1 LKKEPVSKNAVKAF
15 FNRLRF
21 INDLKNGIAIAALVI
36 PFTSSSFLFKY
47 LIMKQRSRE
56 EQFFLSTEEP
66 DDIRVVRSTDEFLYD
81 HLGKRYID
89 FNSGWCVGN
98 LGWGR
103 KEIQS
108 KINLAK
114 IPDYIAPGYHYQGWV
129 DLAELLASIAPG
141 ELQKSVRATG
151 GTEAVEAAMQIAMLY
166 TGRTK
171 FLSVEGSYHG
181 NSIGTLSVGS
191 SENREQF
198 KNLLPNCIK
207 IRPPLDDKAAEK
219 VETRLKKKDVAALI
233 MEPVI
238 CNLGVLIPQH
248 EFMKDISA
256 LCRRYGTLLVIDEVA
271 CGFGR
276 TGKLFACE
284 HFDIQPDILCLAK
297 AITGGY
303 MPMGACMTTAKIA
316 SKVLKKGFQFYSTYG
331 WHPLA
336 VEAALANIRY
346 WKQNKQKIFRNV
358 TSLSQLFTDR
368 LSQMKFKNGV
378 TLRILGLAIGVEVSD
393 DKYADRIQQKSLK
406 KGLLFT
412 THENTLTF
420 FPPLTMKQAIA
431 EEGLEILNN
440 CL

>member
-1 LKKEPVSKNAVKAF
+1 
-15 FNRLRF
+15 
-21 INDLKNGIAIAALVI
+21 
-36 PFTSSSFLFKY
+36 
-47 LIMKQRSRE
+47 MKQQSRE
-56 EQFFLSTEEP
+56 QQFFMSTEEP
-66 DDIRVVRSTDEFLYD
+66 EELQVVRTKDEFIYD

-98 LGWGR
+98 LGLTR

-108 KINLAK
+108 KIHLAK
-114 IPDYIAPGYHYQGWV
+114 TPNYITPGYHYQRWV

-151 GTEAVEAAMQIAMLY
+151 GTEAVEAAMQIAMIY

-181 NSIGTLSVGS
+181 NSIGTLSIGS

-207 IRPPLDDKAAEK
+207 IKPPLDDNAVDK
-219 VETRLKKKDVAALI
+219 VEARLKNKDIAALI
-233 MEPVI
+233 MEPII
-238 CNLGVLIPQH
+238 CNLGVMIP
-248 EFMKDISA
+248 EKAFMKSISA

-284 HFDIQPDILCLAK
+284 HFEIQPDVLCLAK
-297 AITGGY
+297 AITGGFA
-303 MPMGACMTTAKIA
+303 PMGACITTAKIA
-316 SKVLKKGFQFYSTYG
+316 DKVMKRGFQFYSTYG

-336 VEAALANIRY
+336 VEAAIANIHY
-346 WKQNKQKIFRNV
+346 WIKNKEKILGNV
-358 TSLSQLFTDR
+358 TALSQCFKDG
-368 LSQMKFKNGV
+368 LSQMKFKKGA

-393 DKYADRIQQKSLK
+393 PKYAERIQQKGLK
-406 KGLLFT
+406 NGLLFST
-412 THENTLTF
+412 QEKTLTL
-420 FPPLTMKQAIA
+420 FPQLTMRQTIA
-431 EEGLEILNN
+431 EEGLEILAS

>member
-1 LKKEPVSKNAVKAF
+1 
-15 FNRLRF
+15 
-21 INDLKNGIAIAALVI
+21 
-36 PFTSSSFLFKY
+36 
-47 LIMKQRSRE
+47 MKQQSRE
-56 EQFFLSTEEP
+56 EQFFVSTEEP
-66 DDIRVVRSTDEFLYD
+66 ENIQVVRTTNEFIYD
-81 HLGKRYID
+81 GLGKRYID

-98 LGWGR
+98 LGWKR

-108 KINLAK
+108 KINAAK
-114 IPDYIAPGYHYQGWV
+114 IPDYIAPGYHYRGWV

-181 NSIGTLSVGS
+181 NSIGTLSIGT
-191 SENREQF
+191 SENREQY

-207 IRPPLDDKAAEK
+207 IKPPLDDNAADK
-219 VETRLKKKDVAALI
+219 VETRLKNKDIAALI

-238 CNLGVLIPQH
+238 CNLGVMIPDH
-248 EFMKDISA
+248 AFMKRINA

-284 HFDIQPDILCLAK
+284 HFEIQPDILCLAK

-303 MPMGACMTTAKIA
+303 VPMGACVTTAKIA
-316 SKVLKKGFQFYSTYG
+316 SKVMKNGFEFYSTYG

-336 VEAALANIRY
+336 VEAAIANIRY
-346 WKQNKQKIFRNV
+346 WKKNKEKILSNV
-358 TSLSQLFTDR
+358 TTLSQRFTDR
-368 LSQMKFKNGV
+368 LSQMKFKKGA
-378 TLRILGLAIGVEVSD
+378 TLRILGLAIGIEVSD
-393 DKYADRIQQKSLK
+393 PNYADHIQQKSLK

-412 THENTLTF
+412 TQENTLTF
-420 FPPLTMKQAIA
+420 FPPLTMRKAIA
-431 EEGLEILNN
+431 EEGLEILES

>member
-1 LKKEPVSKNAVKAF
+1 
-15 FNRLRF
+15 
-21 INDLKNGIAIAALVI
+21 
-36 PFTSSSFLFKY
+36 
-47 LIMKQRSRE
+47 MKQQSRE
-56 EQFFLSTEEP
+56 QQFFMSTEEP
-66 DDIRVVRSTDEFLYD
+66 EDIQVVRTTGEFIYD
-81 HLGKRYID
+81 HSGKRYID
-89 FNSGWCVGN
+89 FNAGWCVGN
-98 LGWGR
+98 LGWSR

-108 KINLAK
+108 KIVPSKVPA
-114 IPDYIAPGYHYQGWV
+114 YIAPGYHYRGWA

-141 ELQKSVRATG
+141 KLQKSVRATG

-181 NSIGTLSVGS
+181 NSIATLSIGS
-191 SENREQF
+191 SVNREQF

-207 IRPPLDDKAAEK
+207 IKPPLDDKAADK
-219 VETRLKKKDVAALI
+219 VEARLKNKDIAALI

-238 CNLGVLIPQH
+238 CNLGVMIPEH
-248 EFMKDISA
+248 AFMKRISA

-284 HFDIQPDILCLAK
+284 HFEIEPDILCVAK

-303 MPMGACMTTAKIA
+303 APMGACITTAKIA
-316 SKVLKKGFQFYSTYG
+316 GKALKNGFQFYSTYG

-336 VEAALANIRY
+336 VEAAIANIHY
-346 WKQNKQKIFRNV
+346 WKRNKGKILSNV
-358 TSLSQLFTDR
+358 TALSQRFTDR

-378 TLRILGLAIGVEVSD
+378 TLRILGLAIGIEVSD
-393 DKYADRIQQKSLK
+393 SKYADRIQQKCLK
-406 KGLLFT
+406 KGLLFST
-412 THENTLTF
+412 QENTLTF
-420 FPPLTMKQAIA
+420 FPPLTMKQATA
-431 EEGLEILNN
+431 EEGLKILES

>member
-1 LKKEPVSKNAVKAF
+1 MKK
-15 FNRLRF
+15 
-21 INDLKNGIAIAALVI
+21 
-36 PFTSSSFLFKY
+36 
-47 LIMKQRSRE
+47 QSRE
-56 EQFFLSTEEP
+56 EKFFMSTEEP
-66 DDIRVVRSTDEFLYD
+66 EDIQVVRTTDEFIYD
-81 HLGKRYID
+81 QRGKRYID
-89 FNSGWCVGN
+89 FNAGWCVGN
-98 LGWGR
+98 LGWKR

-108 KINLAK
+108 KINPSK
-114 IPDYIAPGYHYQGWV
+114 VPDYIAPGYHYQGWV

-141 ELQKSVRATG
+141 ELQKTVRATG

-181 NSIGTLSVGS
+181 NSIGTLSIGS

-207 IRPPLDDKAAEK
+207 IKPPLDADAADK
-219 VETRLKKKDVAALI
+219 VETKLKNRDIAALI

-238 CNLGVLIPQH
+238 CNLGVMMPEH
-248 EFMKDISA
+248 AFMKRISA
-256 LCRRYGTLLVIDEVA
+256 LCRRYGTLLVMDEVA

-284 HFDIQPDILCLAK
+284 HFEIEPDILCLAK

-303 MPMGACMTTAKIA
+303 VPMGACMTTAKIA
-316 SKVLKKGFQFYSTYG
+316 EKVMKKGFQFYSTYG

-346 WKQNKQKIFRNV
+346 WIKNKEKILRNV
-358 TSLSQLFTDR
+358 TILSQRFTDR
-368 LSQMKFKNGV
+368 LTQMKFRKGA
-378 TLRILGLAIGVEVSD
+378 TLRITGLAIGIDVND
-393 DKYADRIQQKSLK
+393 QKYADSIQQKCMK

-412 THENTLTF
+412 TQEQTLTF
-420 FPPLTMKQAIA
+420 FPSLTMRQAVA
-431 EEGLEILNN
+431 EEGLEILEG

>member
-1 LKKEPVSKNAVKAF
+1 
-15 FNRLRF
+15 
-21 INDLKNGIAIAALVI
+21 
-36 PFTSSSFLFKY
+36 
-47 LIMKQRSRE
+47 MKQQSRE
-56 EQFFLSTEEP
+56 EKFFVSTEEP
-66 DDIRVVRSTDEFLYD
+66 EDIQVVRTTDEFIYD
-81 HLGKRYID
+81 QHGKRYID
-89 FNSGWCVGN
+89 FNAGWCVGN
-98 LGWGR
+98 LGWRR

-108 KINLAK
+108 KINPAK
-114 IPDYIAPGYHYQGWV
+114 IPNYIAPGYHYRGWV

-181 NSIGTLSVGS
+181 NSIGTLSIGS

-207 IRPPLDDKAAEK
+207 INPPLDDNAADK
-219 VETRLKKKDVAALI
+219 VETKLKKRDIAALI

-238 CNLGVLIPQH
+238 CNLGVMIPEH
-248 EFMKDISA
+248 AFMKNISA
-256 LCRRYGTLLVIDEVA
+256 LCRRYGTLLVMDEVA

-284 HFDIQPDILCLAK
+284 HFEIQPDILCLAK

-303 MPMGACMTTAKIA
+303 APMGACITTPKIS
-316 SKVLKKGFQFYSTYG
+316 SKVMKNEFEFYSTYG

-336 VEAALANIRY
+336 VEAAIANIRY
-346 WKQNKQKIFRNV
+346 WKKNKEKILRNV
-358 TSLSQLFTDR
+358 MALSQCFTDG
-368 LSQMKFKNGV
+368 LSQMKFKKGA
-378 TLRILGLAIGVEVSD
+378 TLRILGLAIGIEVSD
-393 DKYADRIQQKSLK
+393 PNYADRIQQKCLK

-412 THENTLTF
+412 TQENTLTF
-420 FPPLTMKQAIA
+420 FPPLTMRQAIV
-431 EEGLEILNN
+431 EDGLEILGS

>member
-1 LKKEPVSKNAVKAF
+1 
-15 FNRLRF
+15 
-21 INDLKNGIAIAALVI
+21 
-36 PFTSSSFLFKY
+36 
-47 LIMKQRSRE
+47 MKRQSRE
-56 EQFFLSTEEP
+56 EQFFMSTEDPE
-66 DDIRVVRSTDEFLYD
+66 DIQVVRTTDEFIYD

-98 LGWGR
+98 LGWKR

-108 KINLAK
+108 KINPAK

-166 TGRTK
+166 TGRSK

-181 NSIGTLSVGS
+181 NSIGTLSIGT

-207 IRPPLDDKAAEK
+207 IKPPLDNNAADKVK
-219 VETRLKKKDVAALI
+219 SRLKNKDIAALI

-238 CNLGVLIPQH
+238 CNLGVMMPEH
-248 EFMKDISA
+248 AFMKSISA
-256 LCRRYGTLLVIDEVA
+256 LCRRYGTLLVMDEVA

-284 HFDIQPDILCLAK
+284 HFEIQPDILCLAK

-303 MPMGACMTTAKIA
+303 VPMGACITTAKIA
-316 SKVLKKGFQFYSTYG
+316 SKVMKNGFQFYSTYG

-336 VEAALANIRY
+336 VDAAIANIRY
-346 WKQNKQKIFRNV
+346 WIKNKEKILHNV
-358 TSLSQLFTDR
+358 TVMSQCFTDG
-368 LSQMKFKNGV
+368 LSQMKFKKGA
-378 TLRILGLAIGVEVSD
+378 TLRILGLAIGIEVSD
-393 DKYADRIQQKSLK
+393 PKYASSIQQKSLK
-406 KGLLFT
+406 KGLMFT
-412 THENTLTF
+412 TQEKTLTL
-420 FPPLTMKQAIA
+420 FPPLTMRQAIA
-431 EEGLEILNN
+431 EEGLEILES

>member
-1 LKKEPVSKNAVKAF
+1 MKK
-15 FNRLRF
+15 
-21 INDLKNGIAIAALVI
+21 
-36 PFTSSSFLFKY
+36 
-47 LIMKQRSRE
+47 QSRE
-56 EQFFLSTEEP
+56 DLFFMPTEEP
-66 DDIRVVRSTDEFLYD
+66 DDIHVVRTTDEFVYD
-81 HLGKRYID
+81 HSGKRYID

-98 LGWGR
+98 LGWSR

-108 KINLAK
+108 KIKGVK
-114 IPDYIAPGYHYQGWV
+114 IPDYIAPGYKYQRWA
-129 DLAELLASIAPG
+129 DLAELLASVAPG

-181 NSIGTLSVGS
+181 NSIGTLSIGS

-207 IRPPLDDKAAEK
+207 IKPPLDDSAADK
-219 VETRLKKKDVAALI
+219 VEGRLKKKDIAALI

-238 CNLGVLIPQH
+238 CNLGVMIPEH
-248 EFMKDISA
+248 GFMKTVST
-256 LCRRYGTLLVIDEVA
+256 LCQRYGTLLIMDEVA

-284 HFDIQPDILCLAK
+284 HFEVKPDVLCLAK

-303 MPMGACMTTAKIA
+303 APMGTCITTPKIA
-316 SKVLKKGFQFYSTYG
+316 NKVLKNGFQFYSSYG

-336 VEAALANIRY
+336 VEAAIVTIRY
-346 WKQNKQKIFRNV
+346 WMKNKEKIFRNV
-358 TSLSQLFTDR
+358 TALSRCFTDR
-368 LSQMKFKNGV
+368 LSQMKFKKGA
-378 TLRILGLAIGVEVSD
+378 TLRILGLAIGIEVSD
-393 DKYADRIQQKSLK
+393 SNYADRIQQKSLK

-412 THENTLTF
+412 TQEKTLTL
-420 FPPLTMKQAIA
+420 FPPLTTRQAIA
-431 EEGLEILNN
+431 EKGLEILGT

>member
-1 LKKEPVSKNAVKAF
+1 
-15 FNRLRF
+15 
-21 INDLKNGIAIAALVI
+21 
-36 PFTSSSFLFKY
+36 
-47 LIMKQRSRE
+47 MKQQLKE
-56 EQFFLSTEEP
+56 ERFFMSTEDP
-66 DDIRVVRSTDEFLYD
+66 DDIQVMRTVDEFIYD
-81 HLGKRYID
+81 QHGKRYID
-89 FNSGWCVGN
+89 FNAGWCVGN
-98 LGWGR
+98 LGWKT

-108 KINLAK
+108 KINVAK
-114 IPDYIAPGYHYQGWV
+114 VPDYIAPGYHYQGWV

-181 NSIGTLSVGS
+181 NSIGTLSIGS

-207 IRPPLDDKAAEK
+207 IKPPLDDKAAEK
-219 VETRLKKKDVAALI
+219 VEARLKNKDVAALI

-238 CNLGVLIPQH
+238 CNLGVMIPEH
-248 EFMKDISA
+248 AFMKTISA

-284 HFDIQPDILCLAK
+284 HFEIQPDILCLAK

-303 MPMGACMTTAKIA
+303 VPMGTCITTEKIA
-316 SKVLKKGFQFYSTYG
+316 SKVLKKGFKFYSTYG

-336 VEAALANIRY
+336 VEAAIATIQY
-346 WKQNKQKIFRNV
+346 WKKNKEKILRNV
-358 TSLSQLFTDR
+358 TVLSQCFSDR
-368 LSQMKFKNGV
+368 LSQMKFKNGA
-378 TLRILGLAIGVEVSD
+378 TLRILGLAIGIEVSNPN
-393 DKYADRIQQKSLK
+393 YADRIQQKCLK
-406 KGLLFT
+406 KGLLST
-412 THENTLTF
+412 TEENTLTF
-420 FPPLTMKQAIA
+420 FPPLTMRKEIA
-431 EEGLEILNN
+431 EEGLEILES